1 MADITATDPAQ
12 LKELLT
18 QIEAMKAT
26 FGNLRKLEADRP
38 KKGKTREDLKQLQ
51 DSDFPLIILSRPKYT
66 NKKGEVNESSL
77 RSQFKAMAKD
87 MELDFEPSL
96 IDDGTNLYLVNLD
109 AEDAERKFDEYVLRT
124 AGIAAKDLYEV
135 TSELDKATK

>member
-66 NKKGEVNESSL
+66 NKKGEINESSL

>member
-38 KKGKTREDLKQLQ
+38 KKGKTREDLKKLQ

>member
-26 FGNLRKLEADRP
+26 FGNLRKLESDRP
-38 KKGKTREDLKQLQ
+38 KKGKTREDLNKLQ
-51 DSDFPLIILSRPKYT
+51 DSDFPLIILSRQKYT

-96 IDDGTNLYLVNLD
+96 VDDGTNLYLVNLD

-124 AGIAAKDLYEV
+124 AGIDTKDLYEV
-135 TSELDKATK
+135 ASELDKATK

>member
-38 KKGKTREDLKQLQ
+38 KKGKTREDLKKLQ

-66 NKKGEVNESSL
+66 NKKGEINESSL

>member
-66 NKKGEVNESSL
+66 NKKGEINESSL
-77 RSQFKAMAKD
+77 RSQFKVMAKD